1 MMTNDSESKSSRG
14 ESTWVRSHSGFTLIE
29 LLIVIAIIL
38 ILIAIA
44 LPNFLEAQIRANI
57 ARVKSDFRTLN
68 VSLQQYQIDFNKFPI
83 VVDHFST
90 PFAKR
95 LQPLTT
101 PVTYLAALPTDPFE
115 RLGGGYGGTEEQ
127 APYPGNLYM
136 YNTGTAN
143 FGAGIGDP
151 NSRLQERFSLHSGGP
166 DGIIDF
172 PYYAFS
178 EGFILQQRHLVFVY
192 SPTNGT
198 RSAGDIIQRGG
209 EIPNPLPGFGS

>member
-1 MMTNDSESKSSRG
+1 MISYFGTKSKRG
-14 ESTWVRSHSGFTLIE
+14 ESTRLRSDRGFTVIE

-44 LPNFLEAQIRANI
+44 LPNFLEAQVRAKL
-57 ARVKSDFRTLN
+57 AKVKGEFRTLN
-68 VSLQQYQIDFNKFPI
+68 TALQEYQLDFNDFPP

-90 PFAKR
+90 PFLVR
-95 LQPLTT
+95 LRPLTT
-101 PVTYLAALPTDPFE
+101 PVKYLTDMPRDPFV
-115 RLGGGYGGTEEQ
+115 RLDGKYGGPEEQ
-127 APYPGNLYM
+127 SPYPGNIYM
-136 YNTGTAN
+136 YNTGAAN
-143 FGAGIGDP
+143 FGEGVTDP

-166 DGIIDF
+166 DGVIDF

-178 EGFILQQRHLVFVY
+178 ENFILQQRHLVFVY